1 MCKTLNADFCDIV
14 EYLADANNC
23 GLYDRNRELLKK
35 IMLFEDDSRSICLM
49 PLQMNCADDVDSQLS
64 DKMNIRCGYIELL
77 LYGSGQVKS

>member
-23 GLYDRNRELLKK
+23 GVYDRNRELLKK

-49 PLQMNCADDVDSQLS
+49 PL
-64 DKMNIRCGYIELL
+64 
-77 LYGSGQVKS
+77 